1 MKRFLIFAVRSGT
14 SENSIASDASD
25 ISSILL
31 EKEDA
36 DIFEVIDRQKNQ
48 MPADKKHEFL
58 PMNEFIEFLRD
69 LKETLESNKSFL
81 LGKMSQ
87 FLINKVL
94 QSASQ
99 NSRSNLV
106 KTGDSLP

>member
-1 MKRFLIFAVRSGT
+1 
-14 SENSIASDASD
+14 
-25 ISSILL
+25 
-31 EKEDA
+31 
-36 DIFEVIDRQKNQ
+36 

-99 NSRSNLV
+99 NLHLGFGKFV
-106 KTGDSLP
+106 GDLLPST